1 MVKLLQAVASVLTVA
16 LSHVF
21 VVFSWIKIEAQSP
34 DRLVLNASSR
44 EIVADKLSHTIS
56 AYGRPIASVDS
67 IDTID
72 VKHFINGR
80 KFEWWVVSLHPFG
93 QRTIRIGRAVDGF
106 EASRAAASLS
116 TITENEFAHCEV
128 GGFSWFKILLCPS
141 LRLRCARSS
150 RCPLWFQP

>member
-16 LSHVF
+16 LSNVF

-44 EIVADKLSHTIS
+44 EIVADKLSRMIS
-56 AYGRPIASVDS
+56 AYGRPIASFDS

-80 KFEWWVVSLHPFG
+80 KFEWWVVSLHLFG

-116 TITENEFAHCEV
+116 TITGKRVRALR
-128 GGFSWFKILLCPS
+128 GWGFSWFKMCRTPNPS
-141 LRLRCARSS
+141 FPKRTC
-150 RCPLWFQP
+150 FQHTA